1 VEKCQFYTPP
11 FFCHLGHVLSPFL
24 SAKMRLAGETLC
36 RESTSSNAIEIG
48 GDWKMFSITRNTKGN
63 YDWNAVADGR
73 YYVEWCVGGT
83 RRRSV
88 TCFHA
93 PSKKI
98 GRKKIALGGLW
109 TETCI
114 AAVRHCYFAALTSKR
129 SRFITLT
136 QEFTKSFVKRSC
148 PSDSA

>member
-1 VEKCQFYTPP
+1 VIAGPP
-11 FFCHLGHVLSPFL
+11 ARSNCAPESNSGMLHRGFDVRTVQRWMGHKSLETT
-24 SAKMRLAGETLC
+24 MCYLAPATDVHDELDLVTIP
-36 RESTSSNAIEIG
+36 S
-48 GDWKMFSITRNTKGN
+48 
-63 YDWNAVADGR
+63 
-73 YYVEWCVGGT
+73 VGKT
-83 RRRSV
+83 
-88 TCFHA
+88 
-93 PSKKI
+93 
-98 GRKKIALGGLW
+98 IALGGLW